1 MINFSQLCLI
11 TGHTNIRDV
20 KKPWKMVVI
29 SCRNQNSNR
38 MSYALKSLQTKK
50 QLSTK
55 FHVNSGFL
63 LLRHNSDKIK
73 YLTPQNMGLEETRL

>member
-1 MINFSQLCLI
+1 
-11 TGHTNIRDV
+11 
-20 KKPWKMVVI
+20 
-29 SCRNQNSNR
+29 

-55 FHVNSGFL
+55 IHVNSGFL
-63 LLRHNSDKIK
+63 LLRNNSDKIK